1 MTSFTQG
8 LSTGHPRDFQLT
20 LAARR
25 GLTYHRS
32 DVLLA
37 KACFDGTLELLTAAW
52 QRLLGYGHQEFSEK
66 TLRQI
71 MEPGKPVAAVVAA
84 IFDERNPAP
93 VELKVRGNDG
103 QCKCL
108 KLHRRFDPY
117 ERTVFIV
124 AEETLEQDSAPP
136 AHMGGD
142 GVTENA

>member
-1 MTSFTQG
+1 MTNVAQG
-8 LSTGHPRDFQLT
+8 LSSAPQDFRLAV
-20 LAARR
+20 AARR

-37 KACFDGTLELLTAAW
+37 KACSDGTLELLTAAW
-52 QRLLGYGHQEFSEK
+52 QRLLGYGHREFSGK

-84 IFDERNPAP
+84 IFDERNTAP

-117 ERTVFIV
+117 DRTVFIV
-124 AEETLEQDSAPP
+124 AEETPEPGSAPP
-136 AHMGGD
+136 VQPGG
-142 GVTENA
+142 GVSENG

>member
-1 MTSFTQG
+1 MTSVAPS
-8 LSTGHPRDFQLT
+8 LSTSHPRDFQLAV
-20 LAARR
+20 AARR

-37 KACFDGTLELLTAAW
+37 KASFNGTLELLTAAW
-52 QRLLGYGHQEFSEK
+52 HRLLGYGHQDIPGK

-84 IFDERNPAP
+84 IFDERNPEP
-93 VELKVRGNDG
+93 VELKVRTNDG

-108 KLHRRFDPY
+108 KLHRWFDPY

-124 AEETLEQDSAPP
+124 AEETLES
-136 AHMGGD
+136 G
-142 GVTENA
+142 GVTPAEQCIETHS

>member
-1 MTSFTQG
+1 MAV
-8 LSTGHPRDFQLT
+8 
-20 LAARR
+20 AARR

-32 DVLLA
+32 NVLLA

-52 QRLLGYGHQEFSEK
+52 QRLLGYGHQEFSGK
-66 TLRQI
+66 TLHQI
-71 MEPGKPVAAVVAA
+71 MEPDRPVAAVVAA

-93 VELKVRGNDG
+93 VELKVRSSDG

-124 AEETLEQDSAPP
+124 AEETPESGSAPRAEP
-136 AHMGGD
+136 AGD
-142 GVTENA
+142 VVTGDA

>member
-1 MTSFTQG
+1 MTSVAQSLFT
-8 LSTGHPRDFQLT
+8 SHPRDFQLAV
-20 LAARR
+20 AARR

-32 DVLLA
+32 NVLLA

-52 QRLLGYGHQEFSEK
+52 QRLLGYGYQEFSEK

-71 MEPGKPVAAVVAA
+71 MEPGKPVDAVVAA
-84 IFDERNPAP
+84 IFDERNQAP
-93 VELKVRGNDG
+93 VELTVRSNDG

-124 AEETLEQDSAPP
+124 AEETLEQGSAPP
-136 AHMGGD
+136 AQPDGD
-142 GVTENA
+142 VVTENA

>member
-1 MTSFTQG
+1 MSVAQG
-8 LSTGHPRDFQLT
+8 LSTSAPRDFRLAV
-20 LAARR
+20 AARR

-52 QRLLGYGHQEFSEK
+52 QRLLGYGHREFSGK

-71 MEPGKPVAAVVAA
+71 MEPGKSVAAVVAA
-84 IFDERNPAP
+84 VFDERNPAP
-93 VELKVRGNDG
+93 VELKLRCNDG

-124 AEETLEQDSAPP
+124 AEETLEQPSAPP
-136 AHMGGD
+136 AQPGGCV
-142 GVTENA
+142 VTEHA